1 MEYLISIFRVLLV
14 RSFVFFALLDL
25 VMAMGLVGDDSADG
39 TNASANNCAGWAA
52 NLGSYECATYCS
64 AGDELRLGVMVMIVG
79 VSLSNSVFV

>member
-1 MEYLISIFRVLLV
+1 M
-14 RSFVFFALLDL
+14 RSFAFFALLDL
-25 VMAMGLVGDDSADG
+25 VMAMGLVGNDSADG

-79 VSLSNSVFV
+79 ASLGDGIFV